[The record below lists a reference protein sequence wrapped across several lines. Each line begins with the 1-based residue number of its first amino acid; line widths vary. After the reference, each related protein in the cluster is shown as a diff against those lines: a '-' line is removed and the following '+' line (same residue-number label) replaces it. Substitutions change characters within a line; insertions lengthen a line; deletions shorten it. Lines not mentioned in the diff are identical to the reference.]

1 VLPWALEDLNEQR
14 LAEIV
19 ANGREEGQTLEY
31 KRSMSFESSEDKL
44 KVLKAVSAFAN
55 TFGGDL
61 VIGVDAPE
69 GVPTSSSIV
78 GVSITEI
85 DRFKLAFESFAR
97 DSLEPS
103 LPAGAVN
110 FKSVPIGRD
119 SARAVL
125 VVRVTQSW
133 LGPHRIGKKG
143 NREFWTRTSA
153 GKEPMTI
160 WQLRDAFMLSGAAR
174 EKVREFVTRRLDDIT
189 PGGGRPDTPIALAN
203 DMPKFVLH
211 VIPIAS
217 FAHHDVR
224 IDVVRYRQNSEKLR
238 PISTFRNWETALNL
252 DGVVAFR
259 GTKYPTVGYT
269 QLYRE
274 GMIEAVQCIPAQVL
288 AGSSPP
294 EREMYVGYFESEM
307 REALSRYLSL
317 LSDEEIG
324 APISLY
330 LTLLD
335 ASNCRLSYTEMNYG
349 RSPRMVGSNVAT
361 LPEVL
366 IHDAAAGEVDKQLKI
381 LFDAL
386 WNCGDVPASPSFD
399 DAGLWCG
406 HQFQT

>member
-1 VLPWALEDLNEQR
+1 MLPWTLQDLDEQR

-31 KRSMSFESSEDKL
+31 KRSMSFESNEEKL

-61 VIGVDAPE
+61 VIGVDAPD

-78 GVSITEI
+78 GVPTTEI
-85 DRFKLAFESFAR
+85 DAFKLAFESFTR

-103 LPAGAVN
+103 LPAGAVT
-110 FKSVPIGRD
+110 FRSIPIGHD
-119 SARAVL
+119 IARAVL
-125 VVRVTQSW
+125 VARVTQSW

-174 EKVREFVTRRLDDIT
+174 EKVREFVISRIDDIT
-189 PGGGRPDTPIALAN
+189 PGGGRPDTPVALPS

-217 FAHHDVR
+217 FARQDLR
-224 IDVVRYRQNSEKLR
+224 IDVVRYRQNSGKLR

-252 DGVVAFR
+252 NGVVTFR
-259 GTKYPTVGYT
+259 GANYPTVGYT

-274 GMIEAVQCIPAQVL
+274 GMLEAVQCVPAQVQ

-307 REALSRYLSL
+307 RDALSQYRSL
-317 LSDEEIG
+317 LADEGIG
-324 APISLY
+324 APICIW

-335 ASNCRLSYTEMNYG
+335 ASNCRLSYTQMNYR

-366 IHDAAAGEVDKQLKI
+366 IHDAAGEVDDQLKI

-399 DAGLWCG
+399 EAGIWCG
-406 HQFQT
+406 HKSQA